1 MSDTREL
8 YDHIARIDEASD
20 QVAIAR
26 RALDHDKTTR
36 KTSWFRWLI
45 DLFSTTDAEANL
57 AAAEE
62 ALDAATAAGR
72 AAARQWVM
80 DVARRMLEADD
91 AQLVQHQSLSSA
103 FDKANA
109 RYLRVAD
116 WLRLVERADRKL
128 REAADNCESASTME
142 VLDLVST
149 NKAFSAM
156 SYVSTSDASD
166 SVRDAKRALQDVID
180 ALPNRADTPDI
191 GEPDD
196 LLDLVFDFSFSPSID
211 ILSWLNMSA
220 LDDAASGCR
229 RARDKL
235 KGLHEKL
242 LPLSGECSH
251 KAEVLAKQLRAME
264 APFLAAAAAQ
274 VPIPLRQEPPVGF
287 D

>member
-1 MSDTREL
+1 
-8 YDHIARIDEASD
+8 
-20 QVAIAR
+20 
-26 RALDHDKTTR
+26 
-36 KTSWFRWLI
+36 
-45 DLFSTTDAEANL
+45 
-57 AAAEE
+57 
-62 ALDAATAAGR
+62 
-72 AAARQWVM
+72 
-80 DVARRMLEADD
+80 MLEADD
-91 AQLVQHQSLSSA
+91 AQSIQHQSLSTA

-116 WLRLVERADRKL
+116 WLRLVEMADRKL